1 MISLHYITC
10 HLNRSHF
17 DKRCLI
23 CWLWNCCINLSL
35 CLHISQKSHCAILSK
50 YLSICW
56 WKASKNT
63 LLYFWNPLVT
73 SATASLHPKWI
84 MQWWFHSMV
93 LLNWSLALW
102 QVGKKKKV
110 KAECLVGGLQWVN
123 GFLKVMLSWMR
134 KQRSTLSI
142 GFFDSIISRSGSEHV
157 LMSLASGQAVQ
168 VLLHLS
174 KQASWEIVSE
184 TSSSYNVM
192 SFDHT
197 LEQNWRK

>member
-102 QVGKKKKV
+102 QVGKKKKWRQSAWWEV
-110 KAECLVGGLQWVN
+110 FSGLM
-123 GFLKVMLSWMR
+123 GFWRLCYHGW
-134 KQRSTLSI
+134 
-142 GFFDSIISRSGSEHV
+142 GSKD
-157 LMSLASGQAVQ
+157 LLYPLASLTPLYPG
-168 VLLHLS
+168 L
-174 KQASWEIVSE
+174 EVS
-184 TSSSYNVM
+184 M
-192 SFDHT
+192 C
-197 LEQNWRK
+197 